1 MAVLG
6 DSEAFKDN
14 FIEGLCNEPEKLRV
28 YPERRGIKA
37 RQIKSEFN
45 KVTQKTEGWQE
56 SESDSSELM
65 TIVRNAVR
73 SHIHSVQHGDSAKR
87 EVETLQQ
94 SHSVGKKSS
103 TTTSESSTTTSESN
117 KTQKQCLSESIVYN
131 PPTPEKEFAAQFEKP
146 DNETLC
152 FLYRNA
158 QSKETPD
165 NNIPYSINLWEFD
178 IQDEFS
184 AMNHLFLKA
193 EALIVYIMDLNLD
206 LFSSI
211 EQIGNDENTN
221 KSKKSPA
228 KILSYW
234 LNSIHMEAKKQ
245 NLKPNIVLVLTHTS
259 SIKAAEQNLCIESY
273 IKNIMNMV
281 EGKSYAPYI
290 SKENIIPV
298 DNCQKSLK
306 AVRGKLFDRITMQP
320 TWGVKKPIRW
330 LQLEAELLS
339 RTTYKEKSY
348 LHTHDDDDHYIRYDH
363 ADREQHLLISQVK
376 VLASTYGMDD
386 CEMDSFL
393 EFHHV
398 LGDFICCPPSE
409 LGRFI
414 IIHPQWLLNKFSQ
427 LLAYV
432 SHTHRQDEPVH
443 YRHRHKLLHFPRPQS
458 KAIISMEYLHEVWG
472 LEHSQLLSNLMM
484 DFHFILPLDCDNY
497 WCQRYLI
504 PCMLPLEDSYIHET
518 ELTYSAV
525 HIAQELEFHRL
536 LCLCAKQSN
545 WKLSI
550 TVHLSNHHAS
560 FDINLGTHLVLNR
573 KSNNTIEVSTWT
585 SIQELDKGQNDD
597 IRAFLLDIHKEM
609 ARKMETLGVPQS
621 KVFRM
626 LCPHR
631 RPGDGCLC
639 LVEIEEQ
646 TGKQPDDFVFHP
658 ISDRCAIHKKT
669 LKSSLFSSTGTC
681 QQRKVVPLLD
691 KVIGKYHN
699 IIC

>member
-1 MAVLG
+1 M
-6 DSEAFKDN
+6 
-14 FIEGLCNEPEKLRV
+14 
-28 YPERRGIKA
+28 
-37 RQIKSEFN
+37 
-45 KVTQKTEGWQE
+45 
-56 SESDSSELM
+56 
-65 TIVRNAVR
+65 
-73 SHIHSVQHGDSAKR
+73 
-87 EVETLQQ
+87 
-94 SHSVGKKSS
+94 
-103 TTTSESSTTTSESN
+103 
-117 KTQKQCLSESIVYN
+117 
-131 PPTPEKEFAAQFEKP
+131 
-146 DNETLC
+146 
-152 FLYRNA
+152 
-158 QSKETPD
+158 
-165 NNIPYSINLWEFD
+165 
-178 IQDEFS
+178 
-184 AMNHLFLKA
+184 
-193 EALIVYIMDLNLD
+193 YIMDLNLD

-221 KSKKSPA
+221 KSKKTPA

-234 LNSIHMEAKKQ
+234 LNSVHMEAKKQ

-273 IKNIMNMV
+273 IENVMNMV

-306 AVRGKLFDRITMQP
+306 AVRGKLFDRIIMQAS
-320 TWGVKKPIRW
+320 WGMKKPIRW

-339 RTTYKEKSY
+339 RTKYKEKSY
-348 LHTHDDDDHYIRYDH
+348 LYTHEIHDYDDDDDHCIKYHH
-363 ADREQHLLISQVK
+363 ADIEQHLLISQVK

-409 LGRFI
+409 LGRFLI
-414 IIHPQWLLNKFSQ
+414 LYPQWLLDKFSQ

-432 SHTHRQDEPVH
+432 SHTNRQDEPVH

-458 KAIISMEYLHEVWG
+458 KAIISMEDLHEVWG

-484 DFHFILPLDCDNY
+484 DFHFILPLDSDNY
-497 WCQRYLI
+497 WCQRDLI

-560 FDINLGTHLVLNR
+560 FDINLGTHLVLNQ
-573 KSNNTIEVSTWT
+573 KNNNTIEVSTWI
-585 SIQELDKGQNDD
+585 SIQELNKGQNDE
-597 IRAFLLDIHKEM
+597 IRAFLFDIHKEM
-609 ARKMETLGVPQS
+609 ARKMETLGVSRS
-621 KVFRM
+621 KVFRI
-626 LCPHR
+626 LCPHW
-631 RPGDGCLC
+631 RPGDEYVC
-639 LVEIEEQ
+639 LVEIAE
-646 TGKQPDDFVFHP
+646 KLDPRPDNCVFHP
-658 ISDRCAIHKKT
+658 TSERCAIHKET
-669 LKSSLFSSTGTC
+669 LEQYLFLSTGEF
-681 QQRKVVPLLD
+681 
-691 KVIGKYHN
+691 GKGIQNQSYK
-699 IIC
+699 ILEFSISFLF